1 MSPMPH
7 QLNIKD
13 GRDDVRKNET
23 IKEIDI
29 LVKKKTLNLKLQRKE
44 KYWRNKEHYEKTKP

>member
-23 IKEIDI
+23 IKEIDT
-29 LVKKKTLNLKLQRKE
+29 LVKENVKYKSSKKRKILG
-44 KYWRNKEHYEKTKP
+44 K